1 MNGVSWNYYNS
12 ELCDKINDKYLLS
25 RGEGDNMATQII
37 TAINKLIYKWY
48 NDGDVFDN
56 TYYLDG
62 WWNDMSSYANWL
74 AKYVDGA
81 SEILNRIKIIT
92 SESEYE
98 FLLKDLYDK
107 FFDEKLLANYEQ
119 REKVD
124 SVYECKGEFMYE
136 EYNDEEDDEW

>member
-12 ELCDKINDKYLLS
+12 ELCDKINDKYLLPI
-25 RGEGDNMATQII
+25 GEGDNMATQIV

-62 WWNDMSSYANWL
+62 WWNDISSYANWL

-81 SEILNRIKIIT
+81 FEILNRIKIIT

-119 REKVD
+119 REKVG
-124 SVYECKGEFMYE
+124 SVYKCKGEFVYE
-136 EYNDEEDDEW
+136 EYNEDEDDEW

>member
-62 WWNDMSSYANWL
+62 WGNDISSYANWL

-119 REKVD
+119 IEKVD
-124 SVYECKGEFMYE
+124 SVYKCKGEFVYE

>member
-1 MNGVSWNYYNS
+1 MNGVSWDYYNS

-56 TYYLDG
+56 TYYLNG
-62 WWNDMSSYANWL
+62 WWNDISSYANWL

-81 SEILNRIKIIT
+81 FEILNRIKIIT

-119 REKVD
+119 REKVG
-124 SVYECKGEFMYE
+124 SVYKCKGEFVYE